1 MQFRIKAPQAMDP
14 MSNPFFNLYSHGF
27 ARVAVGVPECKVA
40 DPAFNAAQTIAL
52 AQQAAQGGA
61 VLVAFPELGL
71 SAYTCD
77 DLFHQKA
84 LLDAC
89 EAALDQVARA
99 TAELDIAVIVGA
111 PLRVAHQLYNCA
123 VVIAGG
129 RILGVV
135 PKSFLP
141 NYSEFYEARQFSA
154 ADCAVATEIR
164 LLDQTVP
171 FGPELL
177 FQMEKL
183 PLFQFHV
190 EICEDVWV
198 PIPPSSFAALAGAT
212 VLVNLSASNIVV
224 GKSAYRHQLVAQ
236 QSARCLAAYMYT
248 SAGRGESSTDLA
260 WDGQALIY
268 ENGELLGESERFLNE
283 SHLLFADVDLERLS
297 RERMHQTTFGQ
308 SARRHRD
315 EVRKFRQVLVPVAAP
330 LEDAELPLERRVARF
345 PYVPADPRR
354 RDERCKEVYN
364 IQVQALAQRLSA
376 SGMSKVVI
384 GISGGLDS
392 THALLVCAQAMD
404 TLGLPR
410 ANILAVTMP
419 GFATST
425 RTLQQARQLMA
436 VVGCTASEVDIRPSC
451 LQMLKDLGHPY
462 ADGQPV
468 YDITFEN
475 VQAGERT
482 NHLFRIA
489 NFNSAIV
496 IGTGDLSELALGWCT
511 YGVGDHMSHYSVNA
525 SVPKTLITHLVR
537 WVAESGR
544 LGEAGAAVLLDVL
557 GTDVSPE
564 LVPGGDDGKP
574 TQKSEDTIGPYE
586 LQDFN
591 LYYTLRYGFAPTKVA
606 FLALAAWRDR
616 DAGAW
621 PEGGHVARN
630 QYDLA
635 AIKRNLKIFLD
646 RFFRLSQFKRTCVP
660 NAPKVGS
667 GGSLSPRGDWRAPSD
682 SESVVWMRDA
692 DRIPDQTPP
701 A

>member
-89 EAALDQVARA
+89 EAALGQVARA

-315 EVRKFRQVLVPVAAP
+315 EVRKFRQVPVPVAAP

-489 NFNSAIV
+489 NFNNAIV

-544 LGEAGAAVLLDVL
+544 LGETGAAVLLDVL

>member
-1 MQFRIKAPQAMDP
+1 

-27 ARVAVGVPECKVA
+27 ARVAVGVPECRVA

-89 EAALDQVARA
+89 EAALGQVAAA
-99 TAELDIAVIVGA
+99 TAELDIALIVGA

-123 VVIAGG
+123 VVLAGG

-135 PKSFLP
+135 PKSYLP
-141 NYSEFYEARQFSA
+141 NYGEFYEARQFSA
-154 ADCAVATEIR
+154 ADCAAVTDIP
-164 LLDQTVP
+164 LLGQTVP
-171 FGPELL
+171 FGAELL

-224 GKSAYRHQLVAQ
+224 GKSEYRHQLVAQ
-236 QSARCLAAYMYT
+236 QSARCLSAYMYT

-268 ENGELLGESERFLNE
+268 ENGELLGESERFLAE
-283 SHLLFADVDLERLS
+283 SHLLFSDVDLDRLS
-297 RERMHQTTFGQ
+297 RERMRQTTFGQ
-308 SARRHRD
+308 SVRRHQD
-315 EVRKFRQVLVPVAAP
+315 EVRKFRSVPVPVDPP
-330 LEDAELPLERRVARF
+330 LEDTELPLERRVARF
-345 PYVPADPRR
+345 PYVPADAQR
-354 RDERCKEVYN
+354 RDARCKEVYN

-404 TLGLPR
+404 ALGLPR
-410 ANILAVTMP
+410 SNILAITMP

-436 VVGCTASEVDIRPSC
+436 VVGCTASEIDIRPSC

-462 ADGQPV
+462 ADGKPV

-489 NFNSAIV
+489 NFNNAIV

-544 LGEAGAAVLLDVL
+544 LGPDGAAVLLDVL

-564 LVPGGDDGKP
+564 LVPGGADGKP
-574 TQKSEDTIGPYE
+574 GQRSEDTIGPYE

-606 FLALAAWRDR
+606 FLALTAWRDR

-692 DRIPDQTPP
+692 DRIPDEAPGS
-701 A
+701 

>member
-164 LLDQTVP
+164 LLDQAVP
-171 FGPELL
+171 FGAELL

-315 EVRKFRQVLVPVAAP
+315 EVRQFRLVPVPVAAP

-345 PYVPADPRR
+345 PYVPADARR

-462 ADGQPV
+462 AAGQPV

-489 NFNSAIV
+489 NFNNAIV

-544 LGEAGAAVLLDVL
+544 LGETGAAVLLDVL

-692 DRIPDQTPP
+692 DRIPDQAPP
-701 A
+701 G

>member
-392 THALLVCAQAMD
+392 THALLVCAQAVD

-489 NFNSAIV
+489 NFNNAIV

-621 PEGGHVARN
+621 PEGGHVARS

-682 SESVVWMRDA
+682 SESAVWMRDA
-692 DRIPDQTPP
+692 DRIPDQAPP

>member
-164 LLDQTVP
+164 VLDQTVP

-489 NFNSAIV
+489 NFNNAIV

>member
-1 MQFRIKAPQAMDP
+1 

-27 ARVAVGVPECKVA
+27 ARVAVGVPECRVA

-61 VLVAFPELGL
+61 VLAAFPELGL

-89 EAALDQVARA
+89 EAALAKVVEA
-99 TAELDIAVIVGA
+99 TADLDIAIVVGA
-111 PLRVAHQLYNCA
+111 PLRVAHQLFNCA
-123 VVIAGG
+123 VAAAGG
-129 RILGVV
+129 RVLGVV
-135 PKSFLP
+135 PKTYLP
-141 NYSEFYEARQFSA
+141 NYGEFYEARQFSA
-154 ADCAVATEIR
+154 ADCAIDAQID
-164 LLDQTVP
+164 LLGQTVP
-171 FGPELL
+171 FGSELL

-198 PIPPSSFAALAGAT
+198 PIPPSSYAALAGAT

-224 GKSAYRHQLVAQ
+224 GKSEYRHQLVSQ
-236 QSARCLAAYMYT
+236 QSARCLSAYMYT

-268 ENGELLGESERFLNE
+268 ENGELLAESERFLNH
-283 SHLLFADVDLERLS
+283 SHLLFSDVDLERLS
-297 RERMHQTTFGQ
+297 RERMRQSTFGQ
-308 SARRHRD
+308 SVRRHAD
-315 EVRKFRQVLVPVAAP
+315 EVRRFRRVPVPVNPP
-330 LEDAELPLERRVARF
+330 LEDTELALERRVARF
-345 PYVPADPRR
+345 PYVPADPQR
-354 RDERCKEVYN
+354 RDARCKEVYN

-376 SGMSKVVI
+376 SGMKKVVI

-392 THALLVCAQAMD
+392 THALLVCAKAMD
-404 TLGLPR
+404 ALDLPR
-410 ANILAVTMP
+410 SNILAVTMP

-425 RTLQQARQLMA
+425 RTLQQARRLMA
-436 VVGCTASEVDIRPSC
+436 VVGCTASEIDIRPSC

-462 ADGQPV
+462 ANGEPV

-482 NHLFRIA
+482 NHLFRLA
-489 NFNSAIV
+489 NFSNAIV

-544 LGEAGAAVLLDVL
+544 LGDEGAQVLLDVL

-564 LVPGGDDGKP
+564 LVPGGADDKP
-574 TQKSEDTIGPYE
+574 EQKSEASIGPYE

-606 FLALAAWRDR
+606 FLSWTAWRDR
-616 DAGAW
+616 EAGAW
-621 PEGGHVARN
+621 PEAGHVVRN
-630 QYDLA
+630 EYDLA

-646 RFFRLSQFKRTCVP
+646 KFFRTSQFKRTCIP

-682 SESVVWMRDA
+682 SESVVWMREA
-692 DRIPDQTPP
+692 DQIPDEAPKS
-701 A
+701 